1 MHTGFPGLLE
11 RFHFFTAAE
20 LRDETAREKGKMPTF
35 RNQAPLLDEK
45 ELAGIQKGPAKGRQT
60 EFGQKRPTVLD
71 FFSGGGPGKDNFP
84 GGIYQPGVP
93 FGGPIS
99 EGRLPVGQKAYKKWS
114 LVKKQ
119 DSGFPEN
126 SPMETNPLNRDTHTV
141 PLYLISS

>member
-1 MHTGFPGLLE
+1 MHTGFPGLLD

-20 LRDETAREKGKMPTF
+20 LRGETGKMTAV
-35 RNQAPLLDEK
+35 RNPEPLLDEK

-99 EGRLPVGQKAYKKWS
+99 EGRLPVGQKAF
-114 LVKKQ
+114 Q
-119 DSGFPEN
+119 PSGHQFG
-126 SPMETNPLNRDTHTV
+126 L
-141 PLYLISS
+141 L